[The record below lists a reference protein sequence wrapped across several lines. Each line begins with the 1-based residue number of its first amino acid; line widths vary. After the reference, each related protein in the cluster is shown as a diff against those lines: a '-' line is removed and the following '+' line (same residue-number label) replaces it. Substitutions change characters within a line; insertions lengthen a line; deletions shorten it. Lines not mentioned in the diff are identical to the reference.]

1 MIADNLGTN
10 ECQSVDFIR
19 LMVELW
25 TVDNGREVLGDGCI
39 VG

>member
-25 TVDNGREVLGDGCI
+25 TVGNEREVLGDGCI